1 MIPVS
6 FAALK
11 CPTCSLWIANC
22 LQCVQLAQWWL
33 LAYAVAELLALRW
46 RLFIQ
51 GGKAL
56 DRFQRPRGFSATWYF
71 RHLIAGLQLVCG
83 NWDCLSKMLS
93 MCLCFTIQ
101 SAVVH
106 THSAWASSD
115 PHEYFCVAQL
125 HVCAE
130 MLIFVLMLKNPAEC
144 LSSILQPA
152 WMLMVCV
159 TFNCRV

>member
-1 MIPVS
+1 M
-6 FAALK
+6 
-11 CPTCSLWIANC
+11 CNLWITNC
-22 LQCVQLAQWWL
+22 LQCAELSQWCL
-33 LAYAVAELLALRW
+33 SAYAVAELLALRW

-56 DRFQRPRGFSATWYF
+56 DCFQRLRGFSATWYF

-83 NWDCLSKMLS
+83 NFDYLSKMLS
-93 MCLCFTIQ
+93 MCLCCTIE

-115 PHEYFCVAQL
+115 PHEYFCAAQL
-125 HVCAE
+125 HVRAE
-130 MLIFVLMLKNPAEC
+130 TLILVLMLKSPAEF
-144 LSSILQPA
+144 LSSILQSA

-159 TFNCRV
+159 IFNCRV